1 MPRDVKNPPT
11 GDYRVGYSR
20 PPKHTR
26 WQKGQ
31 SGNPKGRPRKVP
43 VDLIDVV
50 DASVSVTIGGK
61 QRKIS
66 GFEASFRKLAQ
77 KALKGELRAMIRFVR
92 YCEEYGV
99 ITSPPVESGGVVHVP
114 KGVDPYQW
122 LIYNTEAIPQDE
134 T

>member
-1 MPRDVKNPPT
+1 MSREQKNQPT
-11 GDYRVGYSR
+11 ANYRVGYAR

-26 WQKGQ
+26 WEKGQ
-31 SGNPKGRPRKVP
+31 SGNPKGRPKKVP
-43 VDLIDVV
+43 DDLLDVV
-50 DASVSVTIGGK
+50 NVPVSVTIGGK

-99 ITSPPVESGGVVHVP
+99 ITSSSVETGGVVRVP

-122 LIYNTEAIPQDE
+122 LIDNTEAIPQDE